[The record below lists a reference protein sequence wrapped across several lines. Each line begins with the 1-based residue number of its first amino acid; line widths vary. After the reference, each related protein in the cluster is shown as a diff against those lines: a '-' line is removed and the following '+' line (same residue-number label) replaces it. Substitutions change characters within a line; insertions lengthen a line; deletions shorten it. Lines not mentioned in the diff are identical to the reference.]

1 MLALSPGILII
12 PIFSLVIVGIL
23 YIYFY
28 TKVTDKSNYKRM
40 ILTIALIGFVL
51 NLIWELAHGP
61 LYKDFKY
68 DLSHISL
75 CVLSS
80 ITDMLTLLLLFFV
93 FSLVFKNVYWIKQLS
108 FFNTLLLMLVGGIS
122 ATFVEIW
129 HINRGD
135 WLYSE
140 SMPLTPILKA
150 GVSPVLQFTILPLVI
165 FIISKNLILK
175 TGK

>member
-1 MLALSPGILII
+1 MLANYGLNIFKILYY
-12 PIFSLVIVGIL
+12 FL

-108 FFNTLLLMLVGGIS
+108 LFNTLLLMLVGGIS

>member
-1 MLALSPGILII
+1 
-12 PIFSLVIVGIL
+12 
-23 YIYFY
+23 
-28 TKVTDKSNYKRM
+28 
-40 ILTIALIGFVL
+40 
-51 NLIWELAHGP
+51 
-61 LYKDFKY
+61 
-68 DLSHISL
+68 
-75 CVLSS
+75 
-80 ITDMLTLLLLFFV
+80 MLTLLLLFFV